1 METPNETKRIC
12 THCNKALKA
21 IGNQRNPHSS
31 PYQDWNSRAMH
42 KKCYKHHKE
51 ILSIEMKVEEW
62 KNRTN
67 QWIIRQERNIEIKQQ
82 LHEIHM
88 KVMKEVT
95 RDLQQQLDTMLQE
108 SQARNHIV
116 QQQID
121 DLMHDT
127 SD

>member
-62 KNRTN
+62 KKR
-67 QWIIRQERNIEIKQQ
+67 
-82 LHEIHM
+82 HE
-88 KVMKEVT
+88 K
-95 RDLQQQLDTMLQE
+95 
-108 SQARNHIV
+108 
-116 QQQID
+116 
-121 DLMHDT
+121 
-127 SD
+127 